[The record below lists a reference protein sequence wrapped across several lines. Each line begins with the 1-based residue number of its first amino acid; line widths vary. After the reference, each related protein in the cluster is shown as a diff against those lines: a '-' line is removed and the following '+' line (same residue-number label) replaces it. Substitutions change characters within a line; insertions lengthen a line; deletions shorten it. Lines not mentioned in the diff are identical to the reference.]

1 MTSLTVNAGNENIVV
16 LNNNYQYDAST
27 SAQTTNAK
35 WLDLSNVVS
44 VKRDKTIYAI
54 RARNSYSFNPNL
66 SQTYYFSNTTNAYSL
81 KQNGNTLQYEPGQKF
96 NSNIYANFVTSSSSP
111 TVQNLNFFM
120 SGFSAVYGNVAKIAS
135 ETDTTPMSQIGICGS
150 LNNTNFAYNPA
161 GVNGNINISSNVVI
175 LGNLNDAF
183 ISSFNGLAFSSN
195 IISGNVLNFVPASA
209 GNANIDANG
218 TCFQQV
224 SYSKWNRL
232 INANIAGNVLINAST
247 DPCDLAGNAVN
258 NVLDSLNGN
267 ALTNEAFR
275 HQFKLRA
282 NTQTTSPNNPIYIA
296 RVSRFGKSLS
306 DNLQGNLSS
315 KVSTHSFRSN
325 FFASMP
331 SDNQIYA
338 NVNLLTGISVS
349 GNITQ
354 PGQVVFNSNFT
365 SGNLYAGTNQFN
377 GNRTDNLIGA
387 NISLNNSRFL
397 TITSIPGGPADYITG
412 GGSLLTVNG
421 DINPSGMF
429 MEGDVLSFVQANTY
443 LNQGYLL
450 MDRINLSTP
459 NPSFV
464 LASNTFSGQNGDPN
478 QNGLNDALNYGNLWI
493 SANLATNFNN
503 EISAKYIQITG
514 ANIIAN
520 NWQATP
526 IITPNTIPTASMIP
540 FTGYEIGDKLNLYLR
555 RGNITFNNYSYVQ
568 NAPISPGVPYQPVNV
583 PGFITSMQWGVNGD
597 ITLNSNILENGT
609 SMTTYATGTSVLP
622 IVNGA
627 NTTLSASVACN
638 YQLVVSGNVS
648 EQSRTNYASNVV
660 NTVNFANS
668 FIANAWC
675 YGNTQSDY
683 IGFSGIS
690 SNVSI
695 VYAGNQIIN
704 GVNIR
709 GLDLNSAD
717 ASALPQYM
725 LKFGNTVGSTN
736 AEAILTN
743 NNFTFFANTF
753 ANGEYNANITITSP
767 NLVLNNNEHL
777 ANLLINDVAFSTY
790 NLGTNSLKFTDI
802 TGVLNLNAN
811 VFSYS
816 YYLPEAITNSD
827 TTTTDRS
834 YKSSSDTFINII
846 TDYNIFNALPGA
858 PTDVHQVSL
867 YDFKYRYGI
876 CSIQSQSAQSS
887 YIPKSIFINGNT
899 FDPSINFLE
908 NSGQSGVNRLLKGNM
923 EAPAISLYTY
933 ENVSSQM
940 NYDLAYPFCLPNSNG
955 TLPTGGVLF
964 PGWTATVSGST
975 YLYSGN
981 QTNVHF
987 KIPTNTNVAQHMS
1000 LKIHSQNN
1008 TTNSTP
1014 YMVCTLTIGTQSQ
1027 PATIPITP
1035 VPHGKGPDG
1044 TLRYATP
1051 ILCGVVPNPV
1061 SNYYTDYVI
1070 IMVELANNTGSG
1082 IVPELINS
1090 TTTIEIL
1097 PLTADNQQQIKF
1109 NASLRSFPA
1118 GLAVPIESSIV
1129 NNSWSF
1135 LTPCFKLA
1143 SSYDNAAPASGLQ
1156 AEVYR
1161 QPSNQ
1166 AIISYVYYAN
1176 VAQELMS
1183 YTRTDYTLNGA
1194 LSGYTELPSITS
1206 FASSVKNSQFS
1217 SQADTVNPTL
1227 PMRPSNSSR
1236 FYLDSFNSPVYVDV
1250 SNSNNSNQPLGVLNV
1265 CRSIEWT
1272 LYKDQNLVGRGLLSK
1287 NSSSNQLTNAT
1298 LNTYMVYENMTS
1310 LSSGFAMSINTNLTN
1325 LASRILLQ
1333 QITTNVNAQ
1342 SPTQW
1347 IIKTNPDQ
1355 LNLTVIRMSS
1365 SANPTYYTGSSISQ
1379 NFIKSKS
1386 LNLTTSNSSYDLGA
1400 ALGGLDNANK
1410 FISITIKP
1418 VRGFAYNAGLFP
1430 LTNNA
1435 ISTSVFTI
1443 NIQPDSYAVVWV
1455 QPTLNATTSGSVVNG
1470 QNVLFSENNNVQG
1483 VQQSDFILSFANR
1496 TLAAQYSSTT
1506 SPTLSTTAFNLI
1518 AYYVYMGYGQV
1529 SYVVND
1535 FQSNY
1540 NTPLNSLALKSG
1552 TRNPFGPQTND
1563 AANYAAWVVPPATSN
1578 TSNTYVS
1585 NIKYSTTKNK
1595 YYFEIALG
1603 NAPFNSTYKD
1613 TVYFKGTGSINIPN
1627 YFNNKTTL
1635 LLYTGLRPLVMSVLT
1650 VANSNSIL
1658 ENVIK
1663 GAGLFAWNPNDQN
1676 GSISTPNIFTS
1687 INAADSAS
1695 NPDSSYLS
1703 RQLYQIVLTNANTNN
1718 GFLFRSAQ
1726 YTPSFDW
1733 YVPNQP
1739 NRNFFGSYVSSY
1751 EIFKNLKLNISR
1763 SRGTISYD
1771 IAAQL
1776 DQCRYVNSQLNDDV
1790 LKAFTE
1796 SKNNSNQ
1803 ADNAEISYVISG
1815 TGNNANL
1822 GKLFNLNIVNSI
1834 TTTSN
1839 FELNFN
1845 PAQMT
1850 VYAANDTN
1858 NNGQI
1863 DEYSPTNIPSLSA
1876 NGITTNFG
1884 LSNMFSELMF
1894 NLPATLPQNNKSPI
1908 PIASWPLTRNYN
1920 SIPGSPYDIQMNNMW
1935 SVGYNLDCVFTLQ
1948 NNNCVQFDVI
1958 TVATKLTT
1966 NASGQVLSGLVV
1978 NNTAPLIARN
1988 PTDWVRTLV
1997 SSNTIPVNPYNS
2009 GEKSGLAFKLNPSN
2023 VDNLI
2028 QAGSIVRLFVD
2039 NVINNNWI
2047 EWNVKTATLPAAG
2060 KSFKINLYDQERYA
2074 ALLDEQLNIVNNF
2087 I

>member
-1 MTSLTVNAGNENIVV
+1 
-16 LNNNYQYDAST
+16 
-27 SAQTTNAK
+27 
-35 WLDLSNVVS
+35 
-44 VKRDKTIYAI
+44 
-54 RARNSYSFNPNL
+54 
-66 SQTYYFSNTTNAYSL
+66 
-81 KQNGNTLQYEPGQKF
+81 
-96 NSNIYANFVTSSSSP
+96 
-111 TVQNLNFFM
+111 
-120 SGFSAVYGNVAKIAS
+120 
-135 ETDTTPMSQIGICGS
+135 
-150 LNNTNFAYNPA
+150 
-161 GVNGNINISSNVVI
+161 
-175 LGNLNDAF
+175 
-183 ISSFNGLAFSSN
+183 
-195 IISGNVLNFVPASA
+195 
-209 GNANIDANG
+209 
-218 TCFQQV
+218 
-224 SYSKWNRL
+224 
-232 INANIAGNVLINAST
+232 
-247 DPCDLAGNAVN
+247 
-258 NVLDSLNGN
+258 
-267 ALTNEAFR
+267 
-275 HQFKLRA
+275 
-282 NTQTTSPNNPIYIA
+282 
-296 RVSRFGKSLS
+296 
-306 DNLQGNLSS
+306 
-315 KVSTHSFRSN
+315 
-325 FFASMP
+325 
-331 SDNQIYA
+331 
-338 NVNLLTGISVS
+338 
-349 GNITQ
+349 
-354 PGQVVFNSNFT
+354 
-365 SGNLYAGTNQFN
+365 
-377 GNRTDNLIGA
+377 
-387 NISLNNSRFL
+387 
-397 TITSIPGGPADYITG
+397 
-412 GGSLLTVNG
+412 
-421 DINPSGMF
+421 
-429 MEGDVLSFVQANTY
+429 
-443 LNQGYLL
+443 
-450 MDRINLSTP
+450 
-459 NPSFV
+459 
-464 LASNTFSGQNGDPN
+464 
-478 QNGLNDALNYGNLWI
+478 
-493 SANLATNFNN
+493 
-503 EISAKYIQITG
+503 
-514 ANIIAN
+514 
-520 NWQATP
+520 
-526 IITPNTIPTASMIP
+526 MIP
-540 FTGYEIGDKLNLYLR
+540 FSGYEIGDKLNLYLR

-568 NAPISPGVPYQPVNV
+568 NTPISPGVPYQPVNV

-609 SMTTYATGTSVLP
+609 SMTTYATGTSALP
-622 IVNGA
+622 IVDGA
-627 NTTLSASVACN
+627 NIALSTSVACN

-660 NTVNFANS
+660 NTLNFANS

-717 ASALPQYM
+717 ASSLPQYM

-736 AEAILTN
+736 AESTLTN

-753 ANGEYNANITITSP
+753 ANGEYNANVTITSP
-767 NLVLNNNEHL
+767 NLVLNNNDHL

-802 TGVLNLNAN
+802 TGVLNLDYGNISTPGN
-811 VFSYS
+811 ISYS

-827 TTTTDRS
+827 NTTTDLS

-846 TDYNIFNALPGA
+846 ADYNIFNALPGA
-858 PTDVHQVSL
+858 YTDVHQVSL

-876 CSIQSQSAQSS
+876 SSIQSQSAQSS

-899 FDPSINFLE
+899 FDPSTNFLV
-908 NSGQSGVNRLLKGNM
+908 NNGQSGVNRPLRGNM

-933 ENVSSQM
+933 ENVNAQM

-955 TLPTGGVLF
+955 SLPAGGVLF
-964 PGWTATVSGST
+964 PGWTATISSGT

-981 QTNVHF
+981 QTNVNF
-987 KIPTNTNVAQHMS
+987 KIPTNTNVAQNMS

-1070 IMVELANNTGSG
+1070 IMVELKDNTGSG
-1082 IVPELINS
+1082 VVPELINS

-1097 PLTADNQQQIKF
+1097 PLTADNQQQIRF

-1118 GLAVPIESSIV
+1118 NSAVPLESPVV

-1183 YTRTDYTLNGA
+1183 YTRTDYALNGA
-1194 LSGYTELPSITS
+1194 LSGYTELPSVTS

-1217 SQADTVNPTL
+1217 SQPDTVNPSL

-1236 FYLDSFNSPVYVDV
+1236 FYLDSVNSPVYVDV
-1250 SNSNNSNQPLGVLNV
+1250 SNTNNSNKPLGVLNV

-1272 LYKDQNLVGRGLLSK
+1272 LYKDQNLVGRGLISK
-1287 NSSSNQLTNAT
+1287 NSSATPLITNST

-1347 IIKTNPDQ
+1347 IIKTKPDE

-1365 SANPTYYTGSSISQ
+1365 SASPTYYSGSNISA
-1379 NFIKSKS
+1379 NVIKSKS
-1386 LNLTTSNSSYDLGA
+1386 LNLTTSNSSYDIGA
-1400 ALGGLDNANK
+1400 ALGGLANANK
-1410 FISITIKP
+1410 FISLTIKP
-1418 VRGFAYNAGLFP
+1418 VRGFGYNANLFP
-1430 LTNNA
+1430 ITNNA

-1443 NIQPDSYAVVWV
+1443 NIQPDSYSVVWV
-1455 QPTLNATTSGSVVNG
+1455 QPTLNATTSGTVVNG
-1470 QNVLFSENNNVQG
+1470 SNVLFSENNNVQG
-1483 VQQSDFILSFANR
+1483 VQTSDFILSFANR
-1496 TLAAQYSSTT
+1496 TLAAQYSSTI
-1506 SPTLSTTAFNLI
+1506 SPNLTTTAFSLI
-1518 AYYVYMGYGQV
+1518 ANYVYMGYGQI
-1529 SYVVND
+1529 SYVIND

-1540 NTPLNSLALKSG
+1540 NTPLNSLSLKSG
-1552 TRNPFGPQTND
+1552 TRNPFGPQESD
-1563 AANYAAWVVPPATSN
+1563 ADNYDAWKVSAATGTPN
-1578 TSNTYVS
+1578 IS
-1585 NIKYSTTKNK
+1585 NIKYSTTKQK

-1603 NAPFNSTYKD
+1603 PASANAGYKD
-1613 TVYFKGTGSINIPN
+1613 TIYFKGSGSNNIPN

-1635 LLYTGLRPLVMSVLT
+1635 LLYTGLRPLVMNALT
-1650 VANSNSIL
+1650 VAGSGTNLDDAITA
-1658 ENVIK
+1658 
-1663 GAGLFAWNPNDQN
+1663 AGLFRWNPTDQN
-1676 GSISTPNIFTS
+1676 GNISIQNIFTS
-1687 INAADSAS
+1687 INANDSVS
-1695 NPDSSYLS
+1695 NPNSTYVGK
-1703 RQLYQIVLTNANTNN
+1703 QLYQIVLTNALTTN
-1718 GFLFRSAQ
+1718 GFLFRSAK
-1726 YTPSFDW
+1726 YTPSSDW

-1739 NRNFFGSYVSSY
+1739 NRNFFGSYVSSS
-1751 EIFKNLKLNISR
+1751 EIFRNLKLNISR
-1763 SRGTISYD
+1763 STGTITYD

-1776 DQCRYVNSQLNDDV
+1776 DNSKYVNPQFSDDV

-1796 SKNNSNQ
+1796 SKNNDLQ
-1803 ADNAEISYVISG
+1803 VDNAEISYVISG

-1822 GKLFNLNIVNSI
+1822 GRLFNLNIVNAI
-1834 TTTSN
+1834 NTTTPN
-1839 FELNFN
+1839 FIINFN

-1850 VYAANDTN
+1850 IYAANDTN
-1858 NNGQI
+1858 NNGEI
-1863 DEYSPTNIPSLSA
+1863 DEFYPTNIPSLSA

-1894 NLPATLPQNNKSPI
+1894 NLPATLPQSNKSPI
-1908 PIASWPLTRNYN
+1908 PIASWPLNRNYN

-1978 NNTAPLIARN
+1978 NNTAPLIAKS
-1988 PTDWVRTLV
+1988 PTDWVRSLV
-1997 SSNTIPVNPYNS
+1997 SSSPTNQFNA